1 MLERQ
6 AADISAQMEVVRHE
20 NDLVVNGL
28 KKMKDKVMY
37 LKARVHH
44 QEL

>member
-28 KKMKDKVMY
+28 KKMKDKVLY
-37 LKARVHH
+37 LKARVHQ